1 MKRLLLVLFLFI
13 SAFSFAQ
20 KIKIKKGEVFFDK
33 VKVAHIE
40 KIKAKGLRHF
50 QVSDLDKKP
59 LFRAGDLKE
68 YSLLFHS
75 DKWYSYNAF
84 FGDQLKDTLL
94 INSKNHYFL
103 SKKKIFQLAI
113 EMGIFNAEGF
123 HASKAEELIAQTPK
137 RPERIIKKL
146 DKERKLLS
154 GKGHRV
160 NRDFSDLNIYLI
172 PYPSKKAYSQLNKS
186 MVDRVEYDI
195 YIGNPN
201 NDDESATLIGSA
213 IRETGT
219 VRGEYFFIFNTKKF
233 PLASYHSMTF
243 KIYGNKK
250 ELGIMDHDIKVNMG
264 SKRSEAIREMV
275 RELIT
280 RGKL

>member
-1 MKRLLLVLFLFI
+1 MKHLLLATFLLIF
-13 SAFSFAQ
+13 SFSFAQ

-40 KIKAKGLRHF
+40 KIKVKGLRHF

-59 LFRAGDLKE
+59 LFRAGDLKK

-75 DKWYSYNAF
+75 DKSYPYNAF

-123 HASKAEELIAQTPK
+123 HQSKANELILESLK
-137 RPERIIKKL
+137 IPERIVKKL

-160 NRDFSDLNIYLI
+160 DRDFKDMDIHLVAHS
-172 PYPSKKAYSQLNKS
+172 SKKAFSQLNKS
-186 MVDRVEYDI
+186 MVDQVNYDI

-201 NDDESATLIGSA
+201 IEENNSVLIGSA
-213 IRETGT
+213 IREIGT
-219 VRGEYFFIFNTKKF
+219 VSGEYFFIFNTKKF
-233 PLASYHSMTF
+233 PVASFHSMTF
-243 KIYGNKK
+243 KIYSIKK
-250 ELGIMDHDIKVNMG
+250 ELELMDHNIRLTMG
-264 SKRSEAIREMV
+264 SKRSEAIEEMV
-275 RELIT
+275 RELIK
-280 RGKL
+280 RQEL